1 MSVSGLPMFSFRNLM
16 ISSLTFR
23 LLIHFRFIFMYDMRK
38 QSNLIF
44 LHVAVQFSQSYLL
57 KQLSFF
63 HCISLPPLSQ
73 INFLQKCAFIYVLCV
88 CVFNC
93 QVMSYSL
100 LPCGLQHASLPCLSL
115 SPRVCSN
122 SWAVYSVLLIYV
134 SVFLPVPYCFDYC
147 SFVVQF
153 EIRAYDA
160 SSFVLSQDCLD
171 YSESFVFQYTS
182 QNCLFQFVPIK
193 R

>member
-1 MSVSGLPMFSFRNLM
+1 M
-16 ISSLTFR
+16 
-23 LLIHFRFIFMYDMRK
+23 
-38 QSNLIF
+38 
-44 LHVAVQFSQSYLL
+44 
-57 KQLSFF
+57 
-63 HCISLPPLSQ
+63 CINSW
-73 INFLQKCAFIYVLCV
+73 ALCV

-93 QVMSYSL
+93 QVMSSSL
-100 LPCGLQHASLPCLSL
+100 LSCGLQHASLPCPSL

-134 SVFLPVPYCFDYC
+134 SVFVPVPYCFDYC

-153 EIRAYDA
+153 EVREYDA

-182 QNCLFQFVPIK
+182 QNYLFQSVPSRDKLRCDKYTMEYYSAIK
-193 R
+193 NNDFFFSIWDNMDGSREYYVE